1 MSQHVTFETIPP
13 QISGSGDR
21 KVSMC
26 RKYFSK
32 LTVEER
38 TAATQANLGA
48 YNFSYSQQNSLTQG
62 LPPVHALPRYA

>member
-1 MSQHVTFETIPP
+1 
-13 QISGSGDR
+13 
-21 KVSMC
+21 MC